1 MAVENSDEQQP
12 FVADQ
17 GRSPYKVIM
26 AGIKGVGKSTL
37 LAMLDSKVDV
47 GFGEGILF
55 SIRKGESSRG
65 RTKLMLET
73 KCQDKILSVSS
84 YSIST
89 CTHTIVR
96 RTPTRYQG

>member
-1 MAVENSDEQQP
+1 MAVESTDEQQP
-12 FVADQ
+12 FVVADQ

-47 GFGEGILF
+47 GFGEEILF
-55 SIRKGESSRG
+55 SIKRGESSRG

-84 YSIST
+84 YLLARAH
-89 CTHTIVR
+89 THTHSLL
-96 RTPTRYQG
+96 